1 MVWGN
6 EEELEF
12 KMQQLGVREE
22 DLEEKFIR
30 SSGPGGQNVNKVA
43 TCVQLTHVPTGTMIK
58 CQTERTQALN
68 RVQARW
74 LLLQKIELDRDQQAF
89 KARQLRE
96 RLRRQKRKRPKN
108 LKEEI
113 LRKKHIRAEKKS
125 SRKKFHLHKV
135 EEY

>member
-1 MVWGN
+1 MVWGS
-6 EEELEF
+6 EDELEL
-12 KMQQLGVREE
+12 KMQQLGIREE
-22 DLEEKFIR
+22 DFEEKFVR
-30 SSGPGGQNVNKVA
+30 SSGPGGQNVNKVS
-43 TCVQLTHVPTGTMIK
+43 TCVQLIHIPTGTMVK

-96 RLRRQKRKRPKN
+96 RIRRQKRKRPKS

-113 LRKKHIRAEKKS
+113 LRKKHIRSEKKV
-125 SRKKFHLHKV
+125 SRKKVHLHRV

>member
-6 EEELEF
+6 EEELEI
-12 KMQQLGVREE
+12 KMQQLGIRPE
-22 DLEEKFIR
+22 DLKESFIR

-43 TCVQLTHVPTGTMIK
+43 TCVQLTHIPTGTMVK

-74 LLLQKIELDRDQQAF
+74 LLLQRIELDRDQRAF
-89 KARQLRE
+89 KERQLRE

-125 SRKKFHLHKV
+125 SRKKVYLHRV

>member
-12 KMQQLGVREE
+12 KMQQLGVREA
-22 DLEEKFIR
+22 DLDEKFVR

-43 TCVQLTHVPTGTMIK
+43 TCVQLTHIPTGTMVK

-74 LLLQKIELDRDQQAF
+74 LLLQKIELNRDQQAF

-96 RLRRQKRKRPKN
+96 KLRRQKRKRPKN

-125 SRKKFHLHKV
+125 SRKKVHLHKV